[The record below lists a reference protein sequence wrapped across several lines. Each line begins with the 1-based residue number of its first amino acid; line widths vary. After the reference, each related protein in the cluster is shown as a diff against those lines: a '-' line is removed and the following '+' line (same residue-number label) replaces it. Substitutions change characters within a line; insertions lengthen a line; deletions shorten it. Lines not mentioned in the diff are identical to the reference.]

1 MSTLQVGI
9 QYMLCVSLWTLSD
22 TRLLPSLL
30 LVLAC
35 CVFWDAQTPL
45 NCADNEENGSL
56 TCAELP
62 EDVAI

>member
-1 MSTLQVGI
+1 
-9 QYMLCVSLWTLSD
+9 MLCVSLWPLSD